1 MRCASPPEPISE
13 ALFATMTN
21 QHVAITGT
29 LQAKLGVAIA
39 TTEDALLKREHQHA
53 INTEALQLLDEI
65 PQTPIL
71 LSMPRIE
78 PKTAIQNNI
87 NMTPRF
93 AGITPPICTPDG
105 LTNYIPPHHGQ
116 GDEWREAAM
125 SQCSTLASGKDF
137 FFLLAFWLIF

>member
-1 MRCASPPEPISE
+1 MTRSSITHESSPYWHTMVAPLSSNASAKHVHWTLLSTTVPAPPPEPISE
-13 ALFATMTN
+13 ALFATMAN

-39 TTEDALLKREHQHA
+39 TREDALLKREHQHT

-87 NMTPRF
+87 NMTTRF
-93 AGITPPICTPDG
+93 AGTPPDMHI
-105 LTNYIPPHHGQ
+105 
-116 GDEWREAAM
+116 
-125 SQCSTLASGKDF
+125 
-137 FFLLAFWLIF
+137 

>member
-1 MRCASPPEPISE
+1 MA
-13 ALFATMTN
+13 N

-93 AGITPPICTPDG
+93 AGITPPRYAHLMD
-105 LTNYIPPHHGQ
+105 
-116 GDEWREAAM
+116 
-125 SQCSTLASGKDF
+125 
-137 FFLLAFWLIF
+137 